1 MMNAMEART
10 MVEAIKA
17 EEQKKIRARAEKFC
31 EDETS
36 NIKRACE
43 LGRNTIVVREIPAVL
58 YEEMINVFVENGYT
72 VSRVNY
78 ATIQITW

>member
-1 MMNAMEART
+1 MMNATEARA

-36 NIKRACE
+36 NIKKACE
-43 LGRNTIVVREIPAVL
+43 LGRNTTIVREIPDVL
-58 YEEMINVFVENGYT
+58 YEEIIKVFVENGYT
-72 VSRVNY
+72 VSKVNY
-78 ATIQITW
+78 ATIQVMW